1 LSDIYISRENYFEAK
16 QYLLSLKDNYVADD
30 KEVSTAIT
38 SRLELIAQKESETI
52 SNQ

>member
-1 LSDIYISRENYFEAK
+1 MFIYITKENYFEAK

-30 KEVSTAIT
+30 KEISSAIA
-38 SRLELIAQKESETI
+38 SRLELIANKESETV